1 MELIF
6 CQICADELRI
16 FVEAQKEARGYE
28 VCMDCFY
35 ELGVQMKK
43 YWIELGDLYIN
54 SELIE
59 KLLKKYN

>member
-35 ELGVQMKK
+35 ELGV
-43 YWIELGDLYIN
+43 
-54 SELIE
+54 
-59 KLLKKYN
+59 